1 MQSVVRSKTKTGGL
15 NDEYRNFEK
24 MDFAESSGS
33 ALFYPFDK
41 VSQAFRLDP
50 DSGFSGKILYLGK
63 SFTAAFASMVLSF
76 SPLDLLIG
84 IAGAALIRLIIY
96 VKGKNVKKYRKGT
109 EYGSVRW
116 GSAADIRLYID
127 PVFDNNILLT
137 RTERLMMSN
146 RPKNPKYARNKNVW

>member
-1 MQSVVRSKTKTGGL
+1 
-15 NDEYRNFEK
+15 
-24 MDFAESSGS
+24 MDFAKSSGS
-33 ALFYPFDK
+33 AFFYPFDK
-41 VSQAFRLDP
+41 VSQAFRLNP
-50 DSGFSGKILYLGK
+50 DTGFSGKILYLGK

-137 RTERLMMSN
+137 
-146 RPKNPKYARNKNVW
+146 